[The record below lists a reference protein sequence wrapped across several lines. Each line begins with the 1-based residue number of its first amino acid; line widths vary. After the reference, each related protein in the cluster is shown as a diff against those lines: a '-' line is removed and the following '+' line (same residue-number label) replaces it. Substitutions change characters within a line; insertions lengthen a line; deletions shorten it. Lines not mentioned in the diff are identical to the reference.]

1 MKIWG
6 KRIVMEILLQNYQ
19 EGNNINVIIIL
30 FTPKSQQIA
39 TNNVY
44 VNLSSAI
51 RAKYLWYSSK
61 ATWNMRIEHMQLIGQ
76 KRGVHNSEFLSTWFW
91 NF

>member
-1 MKIWG
+1 
-6 KRIVMEILLQNYQ
+6 MEILLQNYQ

-61 ATWNMRIEHMQLIGQ
+61 AT
-76 KRGVHNSEFLSTWFW
+76 
-91 NF
+91 